1 MPTNE
6 VTDVTVSTYTRRPV
20 PSLEASLILYLAQE
34 LQAIENAVKS
44 VIEGTVQVA
53 DNPPDKP
60 KKGMVR
66 YAVSPWNPLG
76 NNYQGLVV
84 YNGST
89 WVQV

>member
-1 MPTNE
+1 MATNE
-6 VTDVTVSTYTRRPV
+6 VTDVTLNTYTRRPV
-20 PSLEASLILYLAQE
+20 PSLEASLIVYLAQE

-44 VIEGTVQVA
+44 VIEGTIQVS

-66 YAVSPWNPLG
+66 YAVSPWNPL
-76 NNYQGLVV
+76 NNGYSGLVV

>member
-1 MPTNE
+1 MATNE
-6 VTDVTVSTYTRRPV
+6 VTDVTLNTYTRRPV
-20 PSLEASLILYLAQE
+20 PSLEASLIVYLAQE

-44 VIEGTVQVA
+44 VIEGTIQVS

-66 YAVSPWNPLG
+66 YAVSPWNPLSNG
-76 NNYQGLVV
+76 YSGLVV

>member
-1 MPTNE
+1 MATNE
-6 VTDVTVSTYTRRPV
+6 VTDVTLNTYTRRPV
-20 PSLEASLILYLAQE
+20 PSLEASLIVYLAQE

-44 VIEGTVQVA
+44 VIEGTIQVS

>member
-44 VIEGTVQVA
+44 VIEGTIQVA

-66 YAVSPWNPLG
+66 YAVTPWNPLG

-84 YNGST
+84 YNGSS

>member
-1 MPTNE
+1 MATNE

-44 VIEGTVQVA
+44 VIEGTIQVA

-66 YAVSPWNPLG
+66 YAVTPWNPLG

-84 YNGST
+84 YNGSS

>member
-1 MPTNE
+1 MATNE
-6 VTDVTVSTYTRRPV
+6 VTDVTLNTYTRRPV
-20 PSLEASLILYLAQE
+20 PSLEASLIVYLAQE

-44 VIEGTVQVA
+44 VIEGTIQVS

-66 YAVSPWNPLG
+66 YVSPWNPLG
-76 NNYQGLVV
+76 NGYSGLVV

>member
-6 VTDVTVSTYTRRPV
+6 VTGVTVSTYTRRPV

-44 VIEGTVQVA
+44 VIEGTIQVA

-66 YAVSPWNPLG
+66 YAVTPWNPLG

-84 YNGST
+84 YNGSS

>member
-44 VIEGTVQVA
+44 VIEGTIQVA

-84 YNGST
+84 YNGSS